1 MFRPLV
7 PIGMGLVLFCAP
19 LSAQG
24 FNETA
29 LPIEINVFRAASLQ
43 AVGIDFGSVLINEDP
58 GSITLGTDGSLTTS
72 GGVLSTFGTTQ
83 VGRIEVGAFDG
94 ASVEVGFD
102 DTVILS
108 GNVGENL
115 VFSPIVDQTQKT
127 VGGQPAEFLFGGT
140 VAFERD
146 TLEGQYTGQMSIRVF
161 YR

>member
-7 PIGMGLVLFCAP
+7 PIGMGFALLCSP
-19 LSAQG
+19 CCAQG
-24 FNETA
+24 FNDTA

-43 AVGIDFGSVLINEDP
+43 AEGIDFGSVLINENP
-58 GSITLGTDGSLTTS
+58 GSITLGTDGSVTTS

-83 VGRIEVGAFDG
+83 VGRIEVGAYDG
-94 ASVEVGFD
+94 ASIEVVFD
-102 DTVILS
+102 DSAILS
-108 GNVGENL
+108 GNAGENL
-115 VFSPIVDQTQKT
+115 TFSPIVDQTQKT

-140 VAFERD
+140 VAFERE